1 MMSTKKYRI
10 RLTTDEQQELN
21 ALVSRG
27 RAAAY
32 KQTHARILLMS
43 DESRSDGGM
52 KDAEITSALGV
63 GQSTVERIRKRC
75 VEEGVESALNR
86 KKQLRRRQKRL
97 DGEGEARLIAMAC
110 GEPPEGR
117 ASWTLKLLADQLVEC
132 EIVETISTE
141 TVRQALKKN
150 ELKPWLKQSWCI
162 PPGQS
167 AEFVCAME
175 DVLEVYQRP
184 YDGNE
189 VLVCM
194 DETSKQQVK
203 ETRVPRPAA
212 PGLSAAYDY
221 EYERNGVSSL
231 FMLFAPLD
239 GWRRV
244 EVRERRTK
252 VDWAHVI
259 KKLVDEDYP
268 DRDRIVLVMDNLNTH
283 KLSSLYEAFE
293 PAEARLIAERLEI
306 HYTPKHGSW
315 LNMAE
320 IEIGVLARQC
330 LDRRIAN
337 QDILRGEVNAWQNQR
352 NRDVI
357 RVDWRFTTENARIKL
372 KSLYPSIQKVE
383 PLGLLFA
390 EHGRRHRR

>member
-1 MMSTKKYRI
+1 MSTKKYRI

-52 KDAEITSALGV
+52 KDADITSALGV

-97 DGEGEARLIAMAC
+97 DGEGEARLIAIAC

-221 EYERNGVSSL
+221 EYEYERNGVSSL

-293 PAEARLIAERLEI
+293 PSEARRIAERLEI

-337 QDILRGEVNAWQNQR
+337 QNILRGEVNAWQNQR

-372 KSLYPSIQKVE
+372 KSLYPSIQKS
-383 PLGLLFA
+383 
-390 EHGRRHRR
+390 

>member
-1 MMSTKKYRI
+1 M
-10 RLTTDEQQELN
+10 
-21 ALVSRG
+21 
-27 RAAAY
+27 
-32 KQTHARILLMS
+32 
-43 DESRSDGGM
+43 
-52 KDAEITSALGV
+52 
-63 GQSTVERIRKRC
+63 
-75 VEEGVESALNR
+75 
-86 KKQLRRRQKRL
+86 
-97 DGEGEARLIAMAC
+97 
-110 GEPPEGR
+110 
-117 ASWTLKLLADQLVEC
+117 
-132 EIVETISTE
+132 
-141 TVRQALKKN
+141 
-150 ELKPWLKQSWCI
+150 
-162 PPGQS
+162 
-167 AEFVCAME
+167 
-175 DVLEVYQRP
+175 
-184 YDGNE
+184 
-189 VLVCM
+189 
-194 DETSKQQVK
+194 
-203 ETRVPRPAA
+203 PRPAA

-293 PAEARLIAERLEI
+293 PAEARRIAERLEI

-337 QDILRGEVNAWQNQR
+337 QDILRGEVPQCLAESTQPGCDTSGLALHYRGCAHQ
-352 NRDVI
+352 
-357 RVDWRFTTENARIKL
+357 A
-372 KSLYPSIQKVE
+372 KVTL
-383 PLGLLFA
+383 PINTKTLN
-390 EHGRRHRR
+390 H

>member
-1 MMSTKKYRI
+1 
-10 RLTTDEQQELN
+10 
-21 ALVSRG
+21 
-27 RAAAY
+27 
-32 KQTHARILLMS
+32 
-43 DESRSDGGM
+43 
-52 KDAEITSALGV
+52 
-63 GQSTVERIRKRC
+63 
-75 VEEGVESALNR
+75 
-86 KKQLRRRQKRL
+86 
-97 DGEGEARLIAMAC
+97 
-110 GEPPEGR
+110 
-117 ASWTLKLLADQLVEC
+117 
-132 EIVETISTE
+132 
-141 TVRQALKKN
+141 
-150 ELKPWLKQSWCI
+150 
-162 PPGQS
+162 
-167 AEFVCAME
+167 ME

-268 DRDRIVLVMDNLNTH
+268 DRDRIVLVVDNLNTH

-293 PAEARLIAERLEI
+293 PAEARRIAERLEI

-337 QDILRGEVNAWQNQR
+337 QDILRGEVNAWQN
-352 NRDVI
+352 
-357 RVDWRFTTENARIKL
+357 
-372 KSLYPSIQKVE
+372 
-383 PLGLLFA
+383 
-390 EHGRRHRR
+390 